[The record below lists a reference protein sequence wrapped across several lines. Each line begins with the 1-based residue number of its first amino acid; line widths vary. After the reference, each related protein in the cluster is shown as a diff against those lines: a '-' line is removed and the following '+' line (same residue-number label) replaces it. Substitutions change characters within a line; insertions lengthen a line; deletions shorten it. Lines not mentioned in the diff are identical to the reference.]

1 MRTRFLSVIVAFLL
15 VSVAVSSC
23 LNSDNNLEYTTDAT
37 ISSFSLD
44 TIYGV
49 DYKFEIDQLNNLI
62 YNPDSLPVSA
72 DTIID
77 SIMVDQLG
85 AVWGVTSADTTFS
98 TETYHN
104 LLPAM
109 NATGDNGVKLTVYGG
124 DALSTRTYT
133 LQIRVHRQDPDSLTW
148 VHMDTVGA
156 IFSTA
161 VNQGEQKAVALNG
174 EVRLYTSPTEMYRT
188 SGAPGAYGWTRNDV
202 SGLPAAAD
210 ISSLIAFGDRLYMLA
225 EGDVYV
231 SDATG
236 TAWQRSE
243 GLSGNVQALVASM
256 PANNVSGLEATL
268 SAIRLNGSG
277 TQEFCTTTDGEA
289 WTTGDDVP
297 DGFPQDH
304 FYYTNYTT
312 GGGAAQVMITG
323 MPLSHTEKTIPW
335 FSNDGKS
342 WAALETERE
351 GMWCPALSNPCLIH
365 YDEQF
370 YAFGGEMDT
379 IYTSE
384 SGIGW
389 QGVER
394 KFLLPPDF
402 AGKQSYTVAI
412 DATPEGAATAADK
425 RNFIWVI
432 FGGNGT
438 PNEVWRGRLN
448 KLGFER
454 E

>member
-174 EVRLYTSPTEMYRT
+174 EVRLALY
-188 SGAPGAYGWTRNDV
+188 V
-202 SGLPAAAD
+202 AD
-210 ISSLIAFGDRLYMLA
+210 R
-225 EGDVYV
+225 
-231 SDATG
+231 
-236 TAWQRSE
+236 
-243 GLSGNVQALVASM
+243 
-256 PANNVSGLEATL
+256 NVSHIGCPRSLWLDPERRERTARRSRHQLAHRLRRQTL
-268 SAIRLNGSG
+268 
-277 TQEFCTTTDGEA
+277 
-289 WTTGDDVP
+289 
-297 DGFPQDH
+297 
-304 FYYTNYTT
+304 
-312 GGGAAQVMITG
+312 
-323 MPLSHTEKTIPW
+323 
-335 FSNDGKS
+335 
-342 WAALETERE
+342 
-351 GMWCPALSNPCLIH
+351 
-365 YDEQF
+365 
-370 YAFGGEMDT
+370 YAG
-379 IYTSE
+379 
-384 SGIGW
+384 
-389 QGVER
+389 
-394 KFLLPPDF
+394 
-402 AGKQSYTVAI
+402 
-412 DATPEGAATAADK
+412 
-425 RNFIWVI
+425 
-432 FGGNGT
+432 
-438 PNEVWRGRLN
+438 
-448 KLGFER
+448 
-454 E
+454 